1 MPMRPPDPAEVRLR
15 YVDASK
21 PVWEEHDA
29 WHVYARDAI
38 AGFVR
43 RSLERVGARSGERV
57 LNAGSGGIEYG
68 RADLKHIH
76 VDIAETRIQHLP
88 DSIVASVESIPLPDA
103 SFRICI
109 CTGSVINY
117 CDAATALRE
126 LARLLQPGGFLIL
139 EFENSYNPEYLLSGA
154 FGRRAALVETF
165 FNGRIESQWVYSI
178 AHVKSLAHTVGLQV
192 IHEECYHALSALAF
206 ALLRNSGIAARFA
219 LADPL
224 LRRFAASRQFASNLL
239 FVLQKAPSVQP
250 TAVV

>member
-15 YVDASK
+15 YVDASR

-38 AGFVR
+38 ADFVR
-43 RSLERVGARSGERV
+43 RSLVRCGASSGERV

-68 RADLKHIH
+68 RSDLKHIH

-88 DSIVASVESIPLPDA
+88 DSIVASVESIPLPDE

-126 LARLLQPGGFLIL
+126 LARLLQPGGWLIL
-139 EFENSYNPEYLLSGA
+139 EFENSFNPEYLLSGA

-178 AHVKSLAHTVGLQV
+178 AHVKSLALAAGLKTV
-192 IHEECYHALSALAF
+192 HEECYHALSALAF
-206 ALLRNSGIAARFA
+206 AVLRNSQLAARA
-219 LADPL
+219 AVADPW
-224 LRRFAASRQFASNLL
+224 LRRFAAARQFASNLL
-239 FVLQKAPSVQP
+239 FILQKAPSVQP
-250 TAVV
+250 AAVD

>member
-1 MPMRPPDPAEVRLR
+1 MSMRPPDPAEVRLR

-38 AGFVR
+38 ADFVR
-43 RSLERVGARSGERV
+43 RSLERVAARSGERV

-68 RADLKHIH
+68 RSDLKHIH

-117 CDAATALRE
+117 CDAATALAE
-126 LARLLQPGGFLIL
+126 LARLLQPGGWLIL
-139 EFENSYNPEYLLSGA
+139 EFENSFNPEYLLSGA
-154 FGRRAALVETF
+154 FARRAALVETF
-165 FNGRIESQWVYSI
+165 FNGRIEGQWVYSI
-178 AHVKSLAHTVGLQV
+178 AHVKSLAKAAGLTTMY
-192 IHEECYHALSALAF
+192 EECYHALSALAF
-206 ALLRNSGIAARFA
+206 ALTRNSAFAARFA
-219 LADPL
+219 HADAW
-224 LRRFAASRQFASNLL
+224 LRRFALARQFSSNLL
-239 FVLQKAPSVQP
+239 FVLQKAPSVEP
-250 TAVV
+250 TAAL